1 MGVIMCF
8 EVNLVS
14 GSHIFRRIAI
24 CPCLAFFLAN
34 STTQVLKTQR
44 KALRG
49 LKSGGVYV
57 GFV

>member
-1 MGVIMCF
+1 MCF

-14 GSHIFRRIAI
+14 GSHIFRRIAV